1 MVVQKMEGANN
12 THKPRTQME
21 HRKEKRKKEHPKD
34 TEKFVRLSPRPLTLA
49 SFKEEEVGLH

>member
-1 MVVQKMEGANN
+1 MEGANN
-12 THKPRTQME
+12 IHKPRTQME